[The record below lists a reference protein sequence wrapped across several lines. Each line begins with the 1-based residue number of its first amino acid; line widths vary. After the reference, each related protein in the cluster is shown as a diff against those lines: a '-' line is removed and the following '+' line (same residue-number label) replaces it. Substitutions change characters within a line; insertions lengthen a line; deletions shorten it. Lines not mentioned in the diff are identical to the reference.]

1 VTPEEL
7 AWLVEMAGQ
16 NVMHIH
22 IAEQV
27 REVEDCM
34 AWSGRRPVEWLLEH
48 AAVDERWCL
57 VHATHVTQAEIE
69 GVAARG
75 AVVGLCPVTEANLG
89 DGIFPARDF
98 LDHAGR
104 IGIGS
109 DSNVLLDAAEELR
122 MLEYSQRLVQRARN
136 VLAARPGV
144 STARSLIDA
153 TLSGG
158 AQVLRSAAGFFPGAS
173 LDAVSLRSTDEA
185 LTQRREDELLDSWV
199 FSGGRGL
206 IDCVWR
212 AGEKVVSGGR
222 HRERAPIVE
231 RYRRVL
237 KRILS

>member
-158 AQVLRSAAGFFPGAS
+158 AQVLRSAAGFFPG
-173 LDAVSLRSTDEA
+173 
-185 LTQRREDELLDSWV
+185 
-199 FSGGRGL
+199 
-206 IDCVWR
+206 
-212 AGEKVVSGGR
+212 
-222 HRERAPIVE
+222 
-231 RYRRVL
+231 
-237 KRILS
+237 